1 MPSDLITRSLWREQH
16 PRPHRQP
23 GQAPPNVDFAVIGA
37 GYTGLNAAREIAAA
51 GASVVVLDS
60 GPVGA
65 GASSVNGGMVNV
77 GLKAATAKVHKMF
90 GPVMGREF
98 WDGALSSIDLVED
111 LVTEHGIDCSFVRG
125 GAAQLGY
132 RRRDLPRFTAQAE
145 WYRSHLDFACTVLGP
160 DRVGEVIDSP
170 RFRCALVDTVGAGL
184 HPARYVDGLARV
196 AEAAGAQLMEHTA
209 ALQVARH
216 TAGYTVLTDRGK
228 IDAGAV
234 ILATNG
240 YTGDQP
246 FKRLRRRVIPIG
258 SYIVATEPLP
268 TDQVERLIPNNRM
281 MWTARRFLNYFRRTP
296 DDRILMG
303 GRNNLS
309 TDLDLGASARILGG
323 VVAEVFPELASTP
336 ITHSWTGRLG
346 VTFDLM
352 PHIGRIDG
360 VWYALG
366 YSGHGVGIATLVGTE
381 LGRLVTGKL
390 DRSPYQEIPHPTRPY
405 YRGEPW
411 FLPAA
416 ARWYRLLDGIGR

>member
-1 MPSDLITRSLWREQH
+1 MPSELSLVPFWRDDH
-16 PRPHRQP
+16 PRPHVEP
-23 GQAPPNVDFAVIGA
+23 GPPPARVDVAVVGA
-37 GYTGLNAAREIAAA
+37 GFTGLNAAREMAAT

-65 GASSVNGGMVNV
+65 GASAINGGMINM
-77 GLKAATAKVHKMF
+77 GHKAATSKIYRMF

-98 WDGALSSIDLVED
+98 WDGALYSIDLVED

-132 RRRDLPRFTAQAE
+132 RDRDLERFERQAE
-145 WYRSHLDFACTVLGP
+145 WYLANVGFACNVIGP
-160 DRVGEVIDSP
+160 DRIGGFIDSP
-170 RFRCALVDTVGAGL
+170 MFRCAVVDAVGAGV

-196 AEAAGAQLMEHTA
+196 AVDAGAQLAEHTA
-209 ALQVARH
+209 VLQVARH

-228 IDAGAV
+228 IDAAQV
-234 ILATNG
+234 VLATNG
-240 YTGDQP
+240 YTGYKP
-246 FKRLRRRVIPIG
+246 VRELKRRVIPIG
-258 SYIVATEPLP
+258 SYIAVTEPLP
-268 TDQVERLIPNNRM
+268 SEQAERLIPGRRM
-281 MWTARRFLNYFRRTP
+281 MWTARRLLNYFRRTP

-303 GRNNLS
+303 GRNNLA
-309 TDLDLGASARILGG
+309 TNLDLGESARILGG
-323 VVAEVFPELASTP
+323 VVAETFPELAGTP
-336 ITHSWTGRLG
+336 ITHSWTGKLG

-366 YSGHGVGIATLVGTE
+366 YGGHGVGIATLVGTE

-411 FLPAA
+411 FLPFA
-416 ARWYRLLDGIGR
+416 ARWYRFLDWMGR